1 MRECDECGSSNVS
14 AVSIEGMAIWQC
26 GLCDAIAG
34 DDAAVARVLLIREAQ
49 ERGIHVAAY
58 PLVVALDRIEGF
70 KVVACG
76 AGDPEQISWPFVQM
90 SLSGPSALVGLEN
103 LTKSLALSAHEG
115 GVHWVVEV
123 EIQTSMLFTLKPRFH
138 RDMKRIS
145 SQEVLAVRKDLER
158 LGANLER
165 DMALSWWRG

>member
-1 MRECDECGSSNVS
+1 M
-14 AVSIEGMAIWQC
+14 
-26 GLCDAIAG
+26 
-34 DDAAVARVLLIREAQ
+34 
-49 ERGIHVAAY
+49 
-58 PLVVALDRIEGF
+58 
-70 KVVACG
+70 
-76 AGDPEQISWPFVQM
+76 
-90 SLSGPSALVGLEN
+90 
-103 LTKSLALSAHEG
+103 
-115 GVHWVVEV
+115 VEV